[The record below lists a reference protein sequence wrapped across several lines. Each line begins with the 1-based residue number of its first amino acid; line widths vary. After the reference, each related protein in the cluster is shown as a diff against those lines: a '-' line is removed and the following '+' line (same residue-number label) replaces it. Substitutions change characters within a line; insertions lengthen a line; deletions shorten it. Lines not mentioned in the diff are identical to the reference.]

1 MKIYTRTG
9 DKGMTSIIGGQRL
22 PKHHPRIEAYGTIDE
37 LIAWIGLLRGL
48 DANRVRSEELTAIQA
63 TLMQCC
69 AVVAT
74 DPSSETIPSVDEELI
89 TALEK
94 SIDRMEE
101 KLPALNSFI
110 LPGGNEPASFCHIAR
125 TVCRRAERCV
135 LRLDDTE
142 PVPSDVIRF
151 LNRLADYLFVL
162 ARVVS
167 YETGNEEVKWTAGR
181 K

>member
-9 DKGMTSIIGGQRL
+9 DKGMTSIIGGHRL

-37 LIAWIGLLRGL
+37 LIAWIGLLRGI
-48 DANRVRSEELTAIQA
+48 DANRERSEELTGIQA

-69 AVVAT
+69 AIVAT
-74 DPSSETIPSVDEELI
+74 DPSSDAIPALGDEPI

-101 KLPALNSFI
+101 KLPALDSFI
-110 LPGGNEPASFCHIAR
+110 LPGGNEAVSFCHITR

-135 LRLDDTE
+135 LRLDETE
-142 PVPSDVIRF
+142 PAPSDVIRF

-162 ARVVS
+162 ARAVS
-167 YETGNEEVKWTAGR
+167 YETGNEEVKWITGR